1 MLLPNPSHLSLPFE
15 VDEEPDFVV
24 LLPDGTLGKLPD
36 IDPELRAED
45 FNYSLQ
51 LSLGANMPFN
61 SSYLPSDKLQDFESI
76 VSDADTIIS
85 QETLTTES
93 HES

>member
-1 MLLPNPSHLSLPFE
+1 MLLPNPSHISLPFE

-24 LLPDGTLGKLPD
+24 LLPDGTLGKLPE
-36 IDPELRAED
+36 IDSELRAED

-61 SSYLPSDKLQDFESI
+61 SSYLPSEKLQDFESI
-76 VSDADTIIS
+76 VSNADTLIS
-85 QETLTTES
+85 QETLISQSDES
-93 HES
+93 

>member
-1 MLLPNPSHLSLPFE
+1 MLLPNPSHLCLPFE
-15 VDEEPDFVV
+15 ADEEPDFVV

-36 IDPELRAED
+36 IDSELRAED

-61 SSYLPSDKLQDFESI
+61 SSYLPSEKLQDFESI

-85 QETLTTES
+85 QETLIPES